1 MILIL
6 FLFFATLFLA
16 YANGANDNFKG
27 VATLFGSRTANYK
40 TAIAW
45 ATATTVAGSFAS
57 IFLATELIKR
67 FSGKGLVP
75 DAIANSP
82 EFHLAVAA
90 AAGLTVILATR
101 FGFPISTT
109 HGLTG
114 ALVGAGFV
122 AIGTKVNF
130 STLGKSFVLPLLL
143 SPIVAIVLTAIVYS
157 GLHALRQALGIQ
169 KESCLCVGEVQP
181 AVVGSVPNY
190 SVPNSSF
197 ALSAPESTLSSLDAS
212 IGDAADCI
220 EKYQGRVL
228 QVQTQKFVD
237 VFHWLSAGV
246 VSFARGLND
255 TPKIVA
261 LMLIGQS
268 VSIQWSM
275 VAIAL
280 AMAIG
285 GWLNARR
292 VAETMSRRITAM
304 NPGQGLSANLV
315 TGFLVILASR
325 YGLPV
330 STTHVSVGSI
340 FGVGVVSQQANVRV
354 FLQVLLSW
362 VCTLP
367 VAAVL
372 SGGVYQLLQL
382 LN

>member
-1 MILIL
+1 MVFIL

-45 ATATTVAGSFAS
+45 ATATTVAGSVAS
-57 IFLATELIKR
+57 IFLATDLIKR

-75 DAIANSP
+75 DAIANGTD
-82 EFHLAVAA
+82 FHLAVAA

-114 ALVGAGFV
+114 ALVGAGFM
-122 AIGTKVNF
+122 AIGTQVNLGV
-130 STLGKSFVLPLLL
+130 LGKSFVLPLLL
-143 SPIVAIVLTAIVYS
+143 SPIVAIVLTAIAYS
-157 GLHALRQALGIQ
+157 GLHALRQVLGIQ
-169 KESCLCVGEVQP
+169 KSSCLCVGDVQP
-181 AVVGSVPNY
+181 AVIG

-197 ALSAPESTLSSLDAS
+197 ALSTPESTLSSLDAS

-228 QVQTQKFVD
+228 QVQTQPFID
-237 VFHWLSAGV
+237 AFHWLSAGV

-261 LMLIGQS
+261 LLLIGQS
-268 VSIQWSM
+268 FSIQWSM

-292 VAETMSRRITAM
+292 VAETMSRKITAM

-372 SGGVYQLLQL
+372 SGVIYQLLQ
-382 LN
+382 